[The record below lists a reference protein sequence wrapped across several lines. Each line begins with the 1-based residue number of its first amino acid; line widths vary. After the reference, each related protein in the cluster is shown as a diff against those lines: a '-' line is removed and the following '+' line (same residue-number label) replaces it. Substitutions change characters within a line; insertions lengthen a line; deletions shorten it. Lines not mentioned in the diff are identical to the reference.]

1 MTIINKSSSKETKQN
16 KKQETTEKIT
26 EYGLL
31 VVTPT
36 KTYDVSHNYDDEE
49 YIEFVLFMS
58 RREYKTIL
66 KRLERGRRQAV
77 DEGNFLGSYRPY
89 GYDILKNRAGRT
101 LIPNAEEAP
110 IVKKIFEWTVDDHMT
125 PGKIAKKLTAMGVP
139 TYRGDT
145 DWNLSTIKTI
155 LSNPVYCGK
164 VRWNDE
170 ILENVCFLQKNG

>member
-1 MTIINKSSSKETKQN
+1 MQTIMDCLKYANN
-16 KKQETTEKIT
+16 RN
-26 EYGLL
+26 GLL

-77 DEGNFLGSYRPY
+77 VEGNFLGSYRPY

-110 IVKKIFEWTVDDHMT
+110 IIKKIFEWTVADHMT
-125 PGKIAKKLTAMGVP
+125 PGKIAKKLTAMACQHTEVTPIGICP
-139 TYRGDT
+139 
-145 DWNLSTIKTI
+145 LSKPFCQI
-155 LSNPVYCGK
+155 LSIA
-164 VRWNDE
+164 VRS
-170 ILENVCFLQKNG
+170 VGMTV